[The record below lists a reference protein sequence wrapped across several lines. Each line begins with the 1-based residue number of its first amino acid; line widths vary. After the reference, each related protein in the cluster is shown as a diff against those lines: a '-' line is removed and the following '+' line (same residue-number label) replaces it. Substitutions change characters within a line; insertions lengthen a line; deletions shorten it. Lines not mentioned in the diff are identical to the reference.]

1 MRKVLLGGLL
11 LTLFQVMSLHA
22 QSLIGYQQ
30 KGRASYYASKFN
42 GRPTANGEKFSN
54 NELTAAHRTLPFNTL
69 LKVTNPAN
77 GKEVIVR
84 VNDRGPFSPNKMLD
98 LSLAAAQRLGIVQA
112 GVASVTIEVIGMDDM
127 VADLPVTESAPD
139 ADKPLQPRTLNP
151 QPVVFNQRIAA
162 LPGRGQL

>member
-11 LTLFQVMSLHA
+11 LTFFQMLSLQA

-54 NELTAAHRTLPFNTL
+54 KELTAAHRTLPFNTL

-77 GKEVIVR
+77 GKEVLVR

-98 LSLAAAQRLGIVQA
+98 LSLAAAERLGIVQA
-112 GVASVTIEVIGMDDM
+112 GVASVTIEVVGMDDM
-127 VADLPVTESAPD
+127 VADLPVTGSAAD
-139 ADKPLQPRTLNP
+139 ADKPLQARTLTP
-151 QPVVFNQRIAA
+151 QPIILDQRIAV
-162 LPGRGQL
+162 LPGRGK